1 MQGTCKCSQKL
12 LVQIMNGF
20 SPQQKHAVNE
30 AGFGSLLKFKDL
42 EIRRNL
48 CKDIAKSFD
57 IDTEEFNING
67 KILKLSMKDV
77 HHILDLP
84 AQGDE
89 IKEPPQ
95 KHVPGLFEKFTWKDE
110 SKISSNS
117 LREYFNSN
125 KSHDDDFVRIFVLY
139 TIGFY
144 LCPTLQP
151 YVKSDYLGLIE
162 NVENIKNLNW
172 TSLVFN
178 FLIASIREYKVA
190 KASNLKGNLVLLQVC
205 QFYKL

>member
-1 MQGTCKCSQKL
+1 
-12 LVQIMNGF
+12 
-20 SPQQKHAVNE
+20 
-30 AGFGSLLKFKDL
+30 LKEL
-42 EIRRNL
+42 EIRRDL
-48 CKDIAKSFD
+48 CKDIADSFD
-57 IDTEEFNING
+57 IDTEEFIING
-67 KILKLSMKDV
+67 KRIKLSMKDV
-77 HHILDLP
+77 HHILGPP

-89 IKEPPQ
+89 IKEPPR
-95 KHVPGLFEKFTWKDE
+95 KHVPGLFKKYTWKDE

-117 LREYFNSN
+117 LRDYFNSN
-125 KSHDDDFVRIFVLY
+125 NSHGDDFIRIFVLY
-139 TIGFY
+139 SIGFY

-151 YVKSDYLGLIE
+151 YVNSDYLGLIE
-162 NVENIKNLNW
+162 NVKNIKNLNW